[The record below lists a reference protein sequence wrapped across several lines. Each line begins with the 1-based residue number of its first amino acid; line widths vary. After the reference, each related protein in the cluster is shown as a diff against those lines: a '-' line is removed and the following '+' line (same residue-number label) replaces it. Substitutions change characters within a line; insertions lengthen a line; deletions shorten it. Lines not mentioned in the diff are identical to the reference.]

1 MAYADSRSPKKHASS
16 FGSIHQV
23 GVAVSIGFP
32 LMVIGV
38 LTLMVFMISWLG
50 TGTFLWVLAC
60 LILGLGV
67 IGAASRRV
75 I

>member
-1 MAYADSRSPKKHASS
+1 MKDRSRKKTGSTS
-16 FGSIHQV
+16 FKPIKQV

-38 LTLMVFMISWLG
+38 LTLMAFLVAWVG
-50 TGTFLWVLAC
+50 TATALWILA
-60 LILGLGV
+60 GV
-67 IGAASRRV
+67 ILAVGIVAAMSNRV

>member
-1 MAYADSRSPKKHASS
+1 
-16 FGSIHQV
+16 V

-50 TGTFLWVLAC
+50 TGTFLWVLAG

>member
-1 MAYADSRSPKKHASS
+1 MSDGSRKKSGSTS
-16 FGSIHQV
+16 FKPIKQV

-38 LTLMVFMISWLG
+38 LTLVVFLVTWVG
-50 TGTFLWVLAC
+50 TPTALWILAGVVLAVG
-60 LILGLGV
+60 IV
-67 IGAASRRV
+67 AAMSNRV

>member
-1 MAYADSRSPKKHASS
+1 MSDGSRKKSGSTS
-16 FGSIHQV
+16 FKPIKQV

-38 LTLMVFMISWLG
+38 LTLVVFLVAWVG
-50 TGTFLWVLAC
+50 TPTALWILAGLVLAVG
-60 LILGLGV
+60 IV
-67 IGAASRRV
+67 AAMSNRV

>member
-1 MAYADSRSPKKHASS
+1 MKDGSRKKSGSTS
-16 FGSIHQV
+16 FKPIKQV

-38 LTLMVFMISWLG
+38 LTLMVFLVTWVG
-50 TGTFLWVLAC
+50 TATALWILA
-60 LILGLGV
+60 GV
-67 IGAASRRV
+67 ILAVGIVAAMSNRV